1 MAWSQSADLNSL
13 GNQHFSKGFYTEAFQ
28 CYAQA
33 LEVDRTNGDHRALAT
48 TLGNLGNIC
57 AVSGRRE
64 QARAY
69 YTEVLE
75 LQKILGEDRGIS
87 TTLANLG
94 NLSADA
100 GEWERARAYYLEALD
115 IMNRLLDY
123 AGKAVLLSDLGL
135 VARETGQ
142 EAEALDFY
150 QESLVLMRRVG
161 NDAGQ
166 ADVFRM
172 MARLYLNQ
180 HRIDEA
186 QSCTLT
192 SLDVARRLK
201 DELRMGGAWY
211 VLASCHEARG
221 EWQQAIH
228 YLQKVVH
235 VDEKYQLPKLAENTQ
250 RLQALSTRVATSS
263 ETSHE

>member
-1 MAWSQSADLNSL
+1 MVWSQSADLNLL
-13 GNQHFSKGFYTEAFQ
+13 GNQHFAKGFYTEAYQ
-28 CYAQA
+28 CYVQA
-33 LEVDRTNGDHRALAT
+33 LEVDRKNGDQRAMAT

-75 LQKILGEDRGIS
+75 LQKILGEDQGIS

-94 NLSADA
+94 NVSADA
-100 GEWERARAYYLEALD
+100 GDWERARAYYLEALD
-115 IMNRLLDY
+115 LMNVLSDY

-142 EAEALDFY
+142 EKEALAFY
-150 QESLVLMRRVG
+150 QESLILMQRVG

-172 MARLYLNQ
+172 MARLYLSQ
-180 HRIDEA
+180 HRFDEA

-211 VLASCHEARG
+211 VLASCLEAQG
-221 EWQQAIH
+221 EWEKAIH
-228 YLQKVVH
+228 YLKKVVK
-235 VDEKYQLPKLAENTQ
+235 VDEKYQLPKLAENIL
-250 RLQALSTRVATSS
+250 RLQGLQHRLTKSVESS
-263 ETSHE
+263 YE